1 MVKIPSVN
9 PHLNNEEI
17 DENPITEFLFEELTK
32 YGFDVKLQE
41 VRSAGNYY
49 KFLPERPEVKRNN
62 VIARFGTS
70 SRKKLVLNGHV
81 DTVSGVNM
89 KDPFKTVVD
98 GGALRGRGSSDMKG
112 GVAAM
117 ITAARAVMGSEADI
131 DGTVILTLVVD
142 EEAWGMGTST
152 FVNSEKVD
160 YAIVCEPT
168 DLKISLSQAGYLD
181 FNLTS
186 RGESRHGST
195 IVLGMPSSAVLNAVQ
210 LCTKIAEL
218 PVLREAFSCEGV
230 RMPNTMNLSPIP
242 VPIYPSFAWM
252 SHELYG
258 MNVLLGIAPRKSTKE
273 SEYVLDVIL
282 GEVMRLVAESNSN
295 GEKNSVEVNQKMHG
309 FTQER
314 NEFVRAIEEAVRG
327 VIGKPTH
334 EHTLSFC
341 DGTFLH
347 DAGTS
352 TVLFGPGRMELGHSS
367 NEYVPTGQVK
377 QATATYADAI
387 LKILS

>member
-9 PHLNNEEI
+9 PHLNNEGV
-17 DENPITEFLFEELTK
+17 DENPITEFLYEELTK
-32 YGFDVKLQE
+32 SGFDVKLQE
-41 VRSAGNYY
+41 VRSSGNYY
-49 KFLPERPEVKRNN
+49 KFLPEGPEIKRNN
-62 VIARFGTS
+62 VIARFGS
-70 SRKKLVLNGHV
+70 SSTRKLVLNGHV

-89 KDPFKTVVD
+89 KDPFKPVVE
-98 GGALRGRGSSDMKG
+98 GGAVRGRGSSDMKG

-117 ITAARAVMGSEADI
+117 VTAAKAVMESEADV

-142 EEAWGMGTST
+142 EEAWGMGSST
-152 FVNSEKVD
+152 FVDSEKVD

-181 FNLTS
+181 FNVTS
-186 RGESRHGST
+186 LGESRHGST
-195 IVLGMPSSAVLNAVQ
+195 MVMGTPSSAVLNAVQ
-210 LCTKIAEL
+210 LCAKVAEL
-218 PVLREAFSCEGV
+218 PVLREVFSCEGV

-242 VPIYPSFAWM
+242 AAIYPSFAWM

-258 MNVLLGIAPRKSTKE
+258 MNVLLGIAPRKSKKE
-273 SEYVLDVIL
+273 SEGVLDAIL
-282 GEVMRLVAESNSN
+282 TQVRQLVAESNSK
-295 GEKNSVEVNQKMHG
+295 GEKNNVEVNLKMHG
-309 FTQER
+309 FIQER
-314 NEFVRAIEEAVRG
+314 NEFVRAVEEASRG
-327 VIGKPTH
+327 VVGKLTH

-341 DGTFLH
+341 DGTFFH

-352 TVLFGPGRMELGHSS
+352 TLLLGPGRMELGHSA
-367 NEYVPTGQVK
+367 NEYVQKRQVK